1 MARPTVRTPEVDR
14 KIEECAALGAS
25 IEEIAFYAG
34 IHRDTLYDWMKKDAE
49 LSDRIKELQERPIL
63 LARQTVI
70 KAIDNPEYAT
80 WYLERKRK
88 KEFSAR
94 QELTGEDGSPLQ
106 VNVISYKDADNNSTQ
121 LPTA

>member
-14 KIEECAALGAS
+14 KIEECASLGAS

-34 IHRDTLYDWMKKDAE
+34 IHRDTLYDWMKKDTE

-106 VNVISYKDADNNSTQ
+106 VNVISYKDADNNSAQ

>member
-14 KIEECAALGAS
+14 KIEECAYLGAS
-25 IEEIAFYAG
+25 IEEIAFFAG
-34 IHRDTLYDWMKKDAE
+34 IHRDTLYDWMKKDTE

-106 VNVISYKDADNNSTQ
+106 VNVISYKDADNNSAQ